1 MADFAV
7 IELNL
12 SVSCL
17 IRVLELVMI
26 HLFSFYL
33 FLVREL
39 RVVIP
44 PCLINFGFCP
54 MIEKK
59 LNN

>member
-17 IRVLELVMI
+17 IKVLELVMI

-33 FLVREL
+33 FLVGEL

-44 PCLINFGFCP
+44 PRLINFGFCP

-59 LNN
+59 LCN

>member
-26 HLFSFYL
+26 HFFSFYL

-44 PCLINFGFCP
+44 PSLINFGFCP

-59 LNN
+59 LYN